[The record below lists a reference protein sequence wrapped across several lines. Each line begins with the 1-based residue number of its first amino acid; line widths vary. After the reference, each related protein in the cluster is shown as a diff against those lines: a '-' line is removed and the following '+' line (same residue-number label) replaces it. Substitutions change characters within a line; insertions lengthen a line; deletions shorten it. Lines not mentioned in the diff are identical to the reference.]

1 MEMTFSTICS
11 IIILKYCARL
21 STKKE
26 IVLYHIEY
34 DNYLP
39 ESIVDLEFQYHNL
52 EKYINNMMNI

>member
-1 MEMTFSTICS
+1 MTFSAICS
-11 IIILKYCARL
+11 MIILKYCARL
-21 STKKE
+21 STKKK

-34 DNYLP
+34 DNYLT